1 MGPEHEA
8 QWRKDYQVRLPGLL
22 AGLPALMLIPLIPWV
37 VFSLSWRV
45 CVLHRPEGPPWM
57 GPGPSL
63 SRSPFRYKNPKIPT
77 VVSIRLRKCLRP
89 SALHMLLAAG
99 TTGPGRPPTA
109 HHWAVLPIQVRP
121 QTEDCPTGCFT
132 ISNIELFKGPEGPV
146 PSSGG
151 RFRASMCVF
160 QIVMG
165 TRSAR
170 QKPHK
175 RPSGQIWKQTSPKV
189 TVRSWFLGSCVENRP
204 SGKCC
209 LISDPT

>member
-1 MGPEHEA
+1 M
-8 QWRKDYQVRLPGLL
+8 
-22 AGLPALMLIPLIPWV
+22 GLPARMLTPLSPFV
-37 VFSLSWRV
+37 AFSHSWRV
-45 CVLHRPEGPPWM
+45 CVPRRPEGPPWA

-63 SRSPFRYKNPKIPT
+63 SRSPFRSKNPKIPI
-77 VVSIRLRKCLRP
+77 VVSIRLRKSLRP

-109 HHWAVLPIQVRP
+109 HRWAVLPIQVRP
-121 QTEDCPTGCFT
+121 QTEDYPTGRFT
-132 ISNIELFKGPEGPV
+132 ISNTELFKGPQGPV
-146 PSSGG
+146 PSS
-151 RFRASMCVF
+151 FRASMCVF

-175 RPSGQIWKQTSPKV
+175 RPSGQIWEQTSPKV